1 MFIGIVGRVGDLMG
15 MRREVGVE
23 GVMVGEGVVKWVNGS

>member
-1 MFIGIVGRVGDLMG
+1 MFIAIVGGVGDLMG

-23 GVMVGEGVVKWVNGS
+23 GVMVGEGVVKCMNGR